1 MKRIFIVT
9 LTLFLFYS
17 EAFSQNWD
25 INTLRKI
32 NSNSNNFACK
42 FSKVV
47 SNTIYPLGLGIPVA
61 IGVASLVKK
70 DHKLMSDAI
79 FIGTTVIE
87 AVALTTVAKELIGRE
102 RPFERYTD
110 IIARENISSRSF
122 PSGHTATAFALATS
136 LSIRFPKWYVIVP
149 SMLWAG
155 AVGYSR
161 MQMGVHYPTD
171 VIGGMFVGVGTAF
184 VNVYVNRWLNS
195 IIFPENKKRKF
206 FVY

>member
-42 FSKVV
+42 FSKGV

>member
-42 FSKVV
+42 FSKGV
-47 SNTIYPLGLGIPVA
+47 SNTIYPLGFGIPVA

-136 LSIRFPKWYVIVP
+136 LSIRFPKWYVIAP

-195 IIFPENKKRKF
+195 IVFPENKKRKF